1 MTAEAPI
8 PLAAT
13 VVLLTEGDAGP
24 RVLMV
29 RRRRELAFYGG
40 AWVFPG
46 GRVDA
51 ADYRTAMPSDVPQ
64 HAPIHDAAAR
74 AAAVREVAEEV
85 GLALDAAALSHFAQ
99 WITPKGR
106 PRRFDTY
113 FFAAPLPA
121 GKVLLDQGEVDAHRL
136 FTPAEALA
144 AREKGEIQLPPPT
157 FVTLT
162 TMAKAQN
169 VEEALQL
176 LGRPAQRIIP
186 RPVATARGAVFLYP
200 GDAGYEAL
208 DPERPGLRH
217 RLTVVDNEYVYEKSQ

>member
-1 MTAEAPI
+1 MSAEQPI

-13 VVLLTEGDAGP
+13 VVLLTEGDSGP

-51 ADYRTAMPSDVPQ
+51 ADYPSDASPQ
-64 HAPIHDAAAR
+64 APMDDAAAR

-85 GLALDAAALSHFAQ
+85 GLTLDGAVLSHFAQ

-113 FFAAPLPA
+113 FFAAPLPP
-121 GKVLLDQGEVDAHRL
+121 GNVLLDRGEVDAHRL
-136 FTPAEALA
+136 FTPQEALA
-144 AREKGEIQLPPPT
+144 ARAKGEIQLPPPT

-162 TMAKAQN
+162 TIAKAQN
-169 VEEALQL
+169 VEEALHL
-176 LGRPAQRIIP
+176 LDRPAQRIVP
-186 RPVATARGAVFLYP
+186 RPVATPSGAVFLYP

-208 DPERPGLRH
+208 DPDRPGLRH